1 MTSSENFELEQIK
14 LILCFA
20 SQDKIH
26 HPQPGLFLVIKVTRQ
41 GIHDGQN
48 KETNG
53 STKID
58 RLRHSQTP
66 KKSNQTSDDTSLLLS
81 GSAYNL
87 IHVLISKLLKK
98 SHKLH

>member
-1 MTSSENFELEQIK
+1 MTSSENFELEQIE

-41 GIHDGQN
+41 EIHDGQN
-48 KETNG
+48 KE
-53 STKID
+53 TKID

-87 IHVLISKLLKK
+87 IHVLISKLLK
-98 SHKLH
+98 